1 MQSTLDHFVI
11 HRKLGEGRFGV
22 VKLGV
27 DPATALQYAIKIIKK
42 KYASN
47 PERYRD
53 LVANEA
59 GHIQEISH
67 PNIVNLVMTN
77 EAGLYTRKG
86 DRGSYTCSYIVMEL
100 CPNGELFDILAE
112 TGRFQERIARAYFRQ
127 MIEGIEA
134 CHVAGISHRD
144 IKPENILFDSNFN
157 LKIADFGLSIVT
169 SGQDG
174 SGLLHSYRG
183 SENYMAPEILERRP
197 YSGVLVDLFAVAI
210 ILFIMV
216 DSLPPFVKASQTDLH
231 YIQLTKDSRRY
242 WEIRSRNKP
251 VGLYTNEFRSLIQ
264 SMLAVD
270 PTQRLSIAEI
280 KSHPWYHG
288 PFAAQEEIYTDLS
301 TRRPRVLQAAEIA
314 RAQRE
319 AQARAAAA
327 RERVTRT
334 PRNFRSDLEE
344 LDLSDSNGESTALA
358 EPPLPRKCGVYDPA
372 SWRYSQILSPLE
384 TEELFDFV
392 QSFLVK
398 QQAHFEVSSASFKLR
413 SKHKTDGEDLVLEV
427 KILNGDGFACVD
439 LQKLSGCH
447 FDLIE
452 VFHRLESKLEKH
464 TASLISTA

>member
-11 HRKLGEGRFGV
+11 QRKLGEGKFGV

-27 DPATALQYAIKIIKK
+27 DPDTSLQYAIKIIKK
-42 KYASN
+42 KYAMT
-47 PERYRD
+47 PERFRD

-67 PNIVNLVMTN
+67 PNIVNLVLTN
-77 EAGLYTRKG
+77 EEGLYTRKG
-86 DRGSYTCSYIVMEL
+86 NRGTYTCSYIVMEL
-100 CPNGELFDILAE
+100 CPNGELFDVLAV
-112 TGRFQERIARAYFRQ
+112 TGRFQERVARAYFRQ

-134 CHVAGISHRD
+134 CHLAGISHRD
-144 IKPENILFDSNFN
+144 IKPENILFDANFN
-157 LKIADFGLSIVT
+157 LKIADFGVSIVT

-183 SENYMAPEILERRP
+183 TENYMAPEILERRP
-197 YSGVLVDLFAVAI
+197 YSGVSVDLFAAGV

-216 DSLPPFVKASQTDLH
+216 DSTPPFSKALLTDLH
-231 YIQLTKDSRRY
+231 YSQMTRDSRRY
-242 WEIRSRNKP
+242 WEIRSRKKP
-251 VGLYTNEFRSLIQ
+251 VGFYSDDFRSLIQ
-264 SMLAVD
+264 TMLAVD

-280 KSHPWYHG
+280 KSHPWYNG
-288 PFAAQEEIYTDLS
+288 PFATQEEIYTELS
-301 TRRPRVLQAAEIA
+301 TRRPSVLQAAEIA

-327 RERVTRT
+327 RERVTGT

-344 LDLSDSNGESTALA
+344 LDLSDSNGASNAL
-358 EPPLPRKCGVYDPA
+358 ERPPLARKCGVYDPT
-372 SWRYSQILSPLE
+372 SWKYSQILSPLE

-392 QSFLVK
+392 QSFLAK
-398 QQAHFEVSSASFKLR
+398 QQAHFEVSPASFKLR
-413 SKHKTDGEDLVLEV
+413 SKHTTDGEDLVLEV

-439 LQKLSGCH
+439 LQKLSGSH
-447 FDLIE
+447 FDLME
-452 VFHRLESKLEKH
+452 LFHSLESKLEKH